1 MSLHQLPNKRDSSAP
16 ARSPDRH
23 AVESVAPSGFLG
35 EVAVVAVA
43 IIALSINM
51 KIISRLSSGSAN
63 K

>member
-1 MSLHQLPNKRDSSAP
+1 M
-16 ARSPDRH
+16 
-23 AVESVAPSGFLG
+23 ESVAPSGFLG